1 MMTSVTR
8 LCFATQHQTCKTKTI
23 VYKTKTNFFGFKT
36 GLVLIPTV
44 SDHIT
49 DQIVSVIMLG
59 MNPAVVAQSIL
70 KLFLE
75 LGLAT
80 HYYVVLMVIPA
91 KICAPFKQQLTFLQ
105 RG

>member
-1 MMTSVTR
+1 M
-8 LCFATQHQTCKTKTI
+8 
-23 VYKTKTNFFGFKT
+23 
-36 GLVLIPTV
+36 V

-70 KLFLE
+70 KLVLE
-75 LGLAT
+75 IGLAT
-80 HYYVVLMVIPA
+80 HYCVVLMVIPA
-91 KICAPFKQQLTFLQ
+91 KICTPFKQQLTFLQ